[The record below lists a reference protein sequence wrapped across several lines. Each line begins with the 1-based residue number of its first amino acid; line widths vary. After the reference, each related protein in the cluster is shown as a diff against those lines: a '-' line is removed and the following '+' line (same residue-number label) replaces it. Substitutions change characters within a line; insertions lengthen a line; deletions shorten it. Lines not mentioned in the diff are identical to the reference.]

1 MSGLQIILVA
11 SAAMFGIVVLGIV
24 AWLGYSA
31 YLSRVER
38 RLEARKG
45 VYRELVTGLA
55 TRERALLE
63 PELHQGRTLR
73 DFEALEAVLEEQARG
88 VTERPAWLL
97 DAYDRLGLVD
107 KYVEKLRTARQ
118 WRERAFAAEL
128 LGRVGNAKAVP
139 VLLETIQ
146 ATRTEDADVRE
157 IALRALA
164 RIADPRAVPPLVE
177 ALRHSEVWLA
187 PRIAD
192 ILVRHGQLVVD
203 PMIGFLE
210 ETVRHPA
217 RAWAANI
224 LGEMKAARAFPT
236 LARALGDL
244 DDEVRAKAAGALGRL
259 GDHRAISY
267 LLDHLLTD
275 PAPFVRARIAGALG
289 QFGDSEVI
297 DHLVRALG
305 DPAWWVRMRSVEA
318 LEQIGPVAEQ
328 PLLLALA
335 DPDPEIRVRAAVAL
349 ERLGVPARL
358 VDTFAQGK
366 GTAEAQELMARFAS
380 AGARE
385 FLAEQLHHPSAEVRR
400 AVLTAIRVTGR
411 RDLPTEL
418 LETAGQDADGR
429 VRTMALEI
437 LRTFT
442 VKEAV
447 PVALERLAD
456 PVDSVRTA
464 ATELLGDLG
473 DASLAAT
480 LRPRTADSEPS
491 VRAAA
496 ARALGYIRADGVDT
510 EIQRLL
516 RDPEP
521 SVRKAAAQGAAEGG
535 WRGTEAPL
543 LQLLGDSNAPVRL
556 AAARA
561 LGSVGTSESLAVL
574 IRTFRDAPPDLRQ
587 AIIDAVARIKIEE
600 LNALLDIL
608 LERNDVTSRL
618 TAVETVSHIPGPASL
633 GLLAKL
639 WRDPAPEVRGASA
652 AALAE
657 RSDSGALL
665 DAGLTDPEEQVRAA
679 TVDGLVR
686 MGRSASGATILTL
699 LAEDPSALVRERAAL
714 ATGLFRLNGGEVA
727 LLKACRTDERLTVRA
742 AAILALGAFDQ
753 ESMVA
758 QVIEMADETA
768 LRELLA
774 SRLAEDLEYQRLAER
789 LREARHVELRALGA
803 TTRQEMEGI
812 LAEGMRGALEP
823 ESRIRLV
830 SGLRAFQG
838 DRSRTA
844 LLQVLRSDP
853 APEVR
858 AAALAAVG
866 NMLDADE
873 LLLTAGR
880 ALGDPQGAVRRTAV
894 TLLAR
899 VAPEKSLP
907 LLIRALRADDEV
919 PTLQAIAAQ
928 AEAAFPVF
936 LDLLLGLAL
945 DGEEAVLI
953 IRVAR
958 YIHHPELRRL
968 LPAFARDKS
977 AAVRETLAA
986 LWAARPD
993 LNDEAALVT
1002 LSADPAVP
1010 VRRATLRAWI
1020 AAGRLEAAEKM
1031 VADPDPEIRADLA
1044 LGLAIGGAETVLE
1057 TLAGDVD
1064 ERVRAAAWVARLLAG
1079 AVSEPPAGGKVT
1091 RAAAAEAIRRE
1102 TDSLALRRVAETE
1115 PDVRRRRAAVLALAV
1130 LADPLATELATRDP
1144 DPAIRGAV
1152 SRLLAWNGSH
1162 S

>member
-1 MSGLQIILVA
+1 MTGLQIILIA
-11 SAAMFGIVVLGIV
+11 SAAMFGIGVIGIITWLAYS
-24 AWLGYSA
+24 AWL
-31 YLSRVER
+31 SRLER

-45 VYRELVTGLA
+45 VYRDLVTGLA

-139 VLLETIQ
+139 VLLETVQ

-177 ALRHSEVWLA
+177 ALRQAEVWLA

-192 ILVRHGQLVVD
+192 ILVRHGQLVID

-210 ETVRHPA
+210 ETARHPA

-224 LGEMKAARAFPT
+224 LGEMKAARAFPA
-236 LARALGDL
+236 LARALSDL

-358 VDTFAQGK
+358 VDTFAAGK
-366 GTAEAQELMARFAS
+366 GTAESQELMARFAA

-385 FLAEQLHHPSAEVRR
+385 FLAEQLHHPSADVRR
-400 AVLTAIRVTGR
+400 AVLTAIRSTGR

-418 LETAGQDADGR
+418 IETAGTDADGQ

-437 LRTFT
+437 LRQFGAR
-442 VKEAV
+442 EAV
-447 PVALERLAD
+447 PVALDRLAD
-456 PVDSVRTA
+456 PVDAVRTA

-473 DASLAAT
+473 DAGLAET
-480 LRPRTADSEPS
+480 LRPRTGDSEAS

-496 ARALGYIRADGVDT
+496 ARALGYIKADGVDA

-521 SVRKAAAQGAAEGG
+521 SVRMAAAQGAAAGG

-543 LQLLGDSNAPVRL
+543 LQLLGDSTAAVRL

-561 LGSVGTSESLAVL
+561 LGSVGTAESLPVL

-587 AIIDAVARIKIEE
+587 AIIDAVAHIKLEE
-600 LNALLDIL
+600 LNSLLDIL
-608 LERNDVTSRL
+608 LERNDIASRL
-618 TAVETVSHIPGPASL
+618 TTVETISRIAGPASL

-639 WRDPAPEVRGASA
+639 WRDPAPEVRGAAA

-657 RSDSGALL
+657 RGDEAGALL
-665 DAGLTDPEEQVRAA
+665 DAGLTDPEEAVRAA
-679 TVDGLVR
+679 TIDGLVR
-686 MGRSASGATILTL
+686 MGRSTVGPALLTL
-699 LAEDPSALVRERAAL
+699 VIEDPSDLVRERAAL
-714 ATGLFRLNGGEVA
+714 AIGLFRLSGGEVA
-727 LLKACRTDERLTVRA
+727 LLRACRTDERLTVRA
-742 AAILALGAFDQ
+742 AAILGLGAFDQ

-758 QVIEMADETA
+758 QVIQMADEKA

-803 TTRQEMEGI
+803 VSRQEMEGI
-812 LAEGMRGALEP
+812 LAEGMRGALDP
-823 ESRIRLV
+823 DARIRLV

-853 APEVR
+853 SPQVR

-866 NMLDADE
+866 SMLDTEE

-880 ALGDPQGAVRRTAV
+880 ALGDPQSSVRRTAV

-899 VAPEKSLP
+899 IAPERSLP

-928 AEAAFPVF
+928 AESAFPIF
-936 LDLLLGLAL
+936 LDLLLGLAI

-953 IRVAR
+953 TRVAR
-958 YIHHPELRRL
+958 YIHHPDLRRL

-977 AAVRETLAA
+977 APVREALAA

-993 LNDEAALVT
+993 LNDDTA
-1002 LSADPAVP
+1002 LSALATDPAVP
-1010 VRRATLRAWI
+1010 VRRAALRAWL
-1020 AAGRLEAAEKM
+1020 AAGRLDAAERM
-1031 VADPDPEIRADLA
+1031 AADPDPELRTDLA
-1044 LGLAIGGAETVLE
+1044 LGLKGHGKVSDALS
-1057 TLAGDVD
+1057 LDPD
-1064 ERVRAAAWVARLLAG
+1064 ERVRSAVWVARLLNGVLSEIPADG
-1079 AVSEPPAGGKVT
+1079 AIT
-1091 RAAAAEAIRRE
+1091 RANAAAAIRRE
-1102 TDSLALRRVAETE
+1102 TDSLALRRIAEQET
-1115 PDVRRRRAAVLALAV
+1115 DIQKRRAAVLALAV
-1130 LADPLATELATRDP
+1130 LGDPLAGELATRDP
-1144 DPAIRGAV
+1144 DQPIRAAV
-1152 SRLLAWNGSH
+1152 VRILAWDGTP
-1162 S
+1162 